1 MVYKKDIEALA
12 GLDPEYI
19 RRQGEAI
26 VHEGSKDP
34 IDLGYVMEKVN
45 KIISFV
51 EDVQRDVV
59 ARPKFVAPKT
69 VEYKIGEGVPRGRRA
84 KMPIFTKGTRIVING
99 KPFTI
104 SSQYITPVKGI
115 PDSGDT
121 IEHNQF
127 DITVCSREKGCQTFK
142 YYGSNQDYL
151 DGKTEL
157 SRGDLLFV
165 FRCIADD
172 AIAGLMSFGDFRSKF
187 GYNKESLRDEFEK
200 TAKKLGDL
208 GLTETDLYDTRDM
221 M

>member
-1 MVYKKDIEALA
+1 VVHKKDIVALS

-19 RRQGEAI
+19 RRHGEAI
-26 VHEGSKDP
+26 AHEGSKDP

-45 KIISFV
+45 KIITFV
-51 EDVQRDVV
+51 EDVERDVV
-59 ARPKFVAPKT
+59 AK
-69 VEYKIGEGVPRGRRA
+69 YKIGGGEIGEGVPRGGMT
-84 KMPIFTKGTRIVING
+84 KMPIITKGTRIVING

-104 SSQYITPVKGI
+104 SGQFITPVKGI

-127 DITVCSREKGCQTFK
+127 DITICSREKGCQAFK
-142 YYGSNQDYL
+142 YYGNNQDYL

-157 SRGDLLFV
+157 SREELLFV

-172 AIAGLMSFGDFRSKF
+172 AIAGLMDFDDFCSKF
-187 GYNKESLRDEFEK
+187 GYNKESLRDEFKK

-208 GLTETDLYDTRDM
+208 GLAENDLYDIRE
-221 M
+221 